1 MVGSIVLWFPALV
14 GVAVLWFPA
23 VVGVIELCLV
33 GVVLLWLVGVW
44 DAGIVV
50 TGFLLLDLVV
60 AGVVVGLPGVLELF
74 VVVGA
79 CAVVEVLLFPCTT
92 N

>member
-33 GVVLLWLVGVW
+33 GVVW

-60 AGVVVGLPGVLELF
+60 AGIVVGLPGVLELF